1 MYVIKHVTASK
12 IKFFYQR
19 KNDLENNWEKNRS
32 NQNYVNLELF
42 QCYKLSINFIL
53 CGFRPNR
60 ENVVNINIY
69 VDVFL
74 MPGISIAQKL
84 RITLLIFIRKKSSF
98 TVWF

>member
-42 QCYKLSINFIL
+42 
-53 CGFRPNR
+53 
-60 ENVVNINIY
+60 
-69 VDVFL
+69 
-74 MPGISIAQKL
+74 
-84 RITLLIFIRKKSSF
+84 
-98 TVWF
+98 